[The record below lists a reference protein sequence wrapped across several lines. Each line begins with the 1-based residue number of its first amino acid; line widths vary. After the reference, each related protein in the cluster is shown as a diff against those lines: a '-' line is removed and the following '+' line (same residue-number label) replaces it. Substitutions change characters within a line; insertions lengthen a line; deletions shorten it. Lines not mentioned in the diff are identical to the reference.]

1 MKRLF
6 PLIVVCLAITAIIG
20 VGVTSAT
27 NNVVN
32 DTNLYVNN
40 INTQADMP
48 PFQPWMPFVTLFTF
62 TLMIVLPFVP
72 GLTEV
77 WKPKDRY
84 PLPIDMDYS
93 RDPRYL
99 GKSARKI
106 FKRGLKGKIN
116 EPGTHTIT
124 FSTDEV
130 VEISNKRKVEDET
143 VVTNVL
149 YINEELE
156 SEPGVHF
163 ENDIYSIGEVTIGE
177 NNLVRTIA
185 GDSNITI
192 GKGSTVVRWV
202 DSEKDIFVESGCDL
216 GHSTSAVGSIK
227 LTNDIHFRRL
237 FGLPVSTG
245 NSKPVSIQSSVPV
258 VYPNDIENIAD
269 IVTYKPS
276 DTEIESGYTTSKSII
291 ADHDVTTGDKC
302 TFGGSIK
309 CHGDL
314 EIGDNCTVSGNLFA
328 EGCLTIGKNCK
339 IRGSVFSQCE
349 VTISEGSQIGVP
361 GEYVSVIG
369 KQAIVIK
376 DNINIFGYLLTE
388 GQGVVQC

>member
-6 PLIVVCLAITAIIG
+6 PLIVVCLAISAIIG

-32 DTNLYVNN
+32 DTTLYVDN
-40 INTQADMP
+40 INTQTNGP
-48 PFQPWMPFVTLFTF
+48 PFQPWMPYVILLTF

-106 FKRGLKGKIN
+106 FKRGLKGKTN
-116 EPGTHTIT
+116 EPGTHTII

-130 VEISNKRKVEDET
+130 VEISNKRKVEDST
-143 VVTNVL
+143 VITNVL

-163 ENDIYSIGEVTIGE
+163 ENDIYSLGEVTIGE
-177 NNLVRTIA
+177 DNLVRTIA
-185 GDSNITI
+185 GDSNITL
-192 GKGSTVVRWV
+192 GKGSTVVRWI

-227 LTNDIHFRRL
+227 LSNDVHFRRL
-237 FGLPVSTG
+237 FGSPVSIG
-245 NSKPVSIQSSVPV
+245 NSKTVSIQSSVPV
-258 VYPNDIENIAD
+258 VYPKDIESIAD
-269 IVTYKPS
+269 IATYKPS
-276 DTEIESGYTTSKSII
+276 DTKIESGYTTSKSII
-291 ADHDVTTGDKC
+291 ADHDVKTGDNC

-328 EGCLTIGKNCK
+328 EGCITIGKNCK
-339 IRGSVFSQCE
+339 IRGSVFSQCG

-361 GEYVSVIG
+361 DEYVSVIG
-369 KQAIVIK
+369 KQAIVLK
-376 DNINIFGYLLTE
+376 DNINIYGYLLTE

>member
-6 PLIVVCLAITAIIG
+6 PLIAVCLAITAVIG

-32 DTNLYVNN
+32 DATLFVDN
-40 INTQADMP
+40 INTQTDGP
-48 PFQPWMPFVTLFTF
+48 PFQPWLPFVVLLTF

-106 FKRGLKGKIN
+106 FKRGLEGKTN
-116 EPGTHTIT
+116 QPGTHTIT
-124 FSTDEV
+124 FSKDEI
-130 VEISNKRKVEDET
+130 VEISNKRKITDDT
-143 VVTNVL
+143 VITNVL
-149 YINEELE
+149 FTNEELE

-163 ENDIYSIGEVTIGE
+163 DNDIYSVGEVTIGQ

-192 GKGSTVVRWV
+192 GKESTVVRWV
-202 DSEKDIFVESGCDL
+202 DSEKDIFVETGCDL
-216 GHSTSAVGSIK
+216 GHSTSAIGSIN
-227 LTNDIHFRRL
+227 LSNDVHFRRL
-237 FGLPVSTG
+237 FGSPVSTG
-245 NSKPVSIQSSVPV
+245 NSEPVSIQSSVPV
-258 VYPNDIENIAD
+258 VYPDDIENIAD
-269 IVTYKPS
+269 IAIYKPS
-276 DTEIESGYTTSKSII
+276 DIEIDSNYTTSKSII
-291 ADHDVTTGDKC
+291 ADHDVTTGENC

-328 EGCLTIGKNCK
+328 EGCITIGKNCK
-339 IRGSVFSQCE
+339 IRGSVFSQCG
-349 VTISEGSQIGVP
+349 VTISEGTQVGVP
-361 GEYVSVIG
+361 DEYVSVIG
-369 KQAIVIK
+369 KQAIVLK
-376 DNINIFGYLLTE
+376 DNINIYGYLLTE

>member
-32 DTNLYVNN
+32 DTTLYVDN
-40 INTQADMP
+40 INTQTNGP
-48 PFQPWMPFVTLFTF
+48 PFQPWMPYVILLTF

-106 FKRGLKGKIN
+106 FKRGLKGKTN
-116 EPGTHTIT
+116 EPGTHTII

-130 VEISNKRKVEDET
+130 VEISNKRKVEDST
-143 VVTNVL
+143 VITNVL

-163 ENDIYSIGEVTIGE
+163 ENDIYSLGEVTIGE
-177 NNLVRTIA
+177 DNLVRTIA
-185 GDSNITI
+185 GDSNITL
-192 GKGSTVVRWV
+192 GKGSTVVRWI

-227 LTNDIHFRRL
+227 LSNDVHFRRL
-237 FGLPVSTG
+237 FGSPVSIG
-245 NSKPVSIQSSVPV
+245 NSKTVSIQSSVPV
-258 VYPNDIENIAD
+258 VYPKDIESIAD
-269 IVTYKPS
+269 IATYKPS
-276 DTEIESGYTTSKSII
+276 DTKIESGYTTSKSII
-291 ADHDVTTGDKC
+291 ADHDVKTGDNC

-328 EGCLTIGKNCK
+328 EGCITIGKNCK
-339 IRGSVFSQCE
+339 IRGSVFSQCG

-361 GEYVSVIG
+361 DEYVSVIG
-369 KQAIVIK
+369 KQAIVLK
-376 DNINIFGYLLTE
+376 DNINIYGYLLTE

>member
-32 DTNLYVNN
+32 DTTLYVDN
-40 INTQADMP
+40 INTQTNGP
-48 PFQPWMPFVTLFTF
+48 PFQPWMPYVILLTF

-106 FKRGLKGKIN
+106 FKRGLKGKTN
-116 EPGTHTIT
+116 EPGTHTII

-130 VEISNKRKVEDET
+130 VEISNKRKVEDST
-143 VVTNVL
+143 VITNVL

-163 ENDIYSIGEVTIGE
+163 ENDIYSLGEVTIGE
-177 NNLVRTIA
+177 DNLVRTIA
-185 GDSNITI
+185 GDSNITL
-192 GKGSTVVRWV
+192 GKGSTVVRWI

-227 LTNDIHFRRL
+227 LSNDVHFRRL
-237 FGLPVSTG
+237 FGSPVSIG
-245 NSKPVSIQSSVPV
+245 NSKTVSIQSSVPV
-258 VYPNDIENIAD
+258 VYPKDIESIAD
-269 IVTYKPS
+269 IATYKPS
-276 DTEIESGYTTSKSII
+276 DTKIESGYTTSKSII
-291 ADHDVTTGDKC
+291 ADHDVKTGDNC

-328 EGCLTIGKNCK
+328 EGCITIGKNCT
-339 IRGSVFSQCE
+339 IRGSVFSQCG

-361 GEYVSVIG
+361 DEYVSVIG
-369 KQAIVIK
+369 KQAIVLK
-376 DNINIFGYLLTE
+376 DNINIYGYLLTE